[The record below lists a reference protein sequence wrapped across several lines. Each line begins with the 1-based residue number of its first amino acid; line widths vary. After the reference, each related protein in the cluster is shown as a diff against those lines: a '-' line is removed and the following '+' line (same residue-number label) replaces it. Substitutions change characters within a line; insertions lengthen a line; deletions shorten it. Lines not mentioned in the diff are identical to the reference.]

1 MPYVRLFPK
10 KGGNP
15 IDILNLVDRLEELLD
30 RGMRLPFGK
39 VAIEEEACL
48 NIIDQMRISIPQEIK
63 RAKEIQDERD
73 KYVAQANEEARR
85 IIAQAREDAAKL
97 LDEHKLREAAEAQAE
112 TILKR
117 AQEDAARIR
126 QAADEYVAGK
136 LEEFGQQLAKLQQQ
150 VQNGLEVLGRQV
162 QRAEVAR
169 PGQAAE
175 VASAQSPQ
183 DAPGTRNAP
192 ASPEQRRR

>member
-1 MPYVRLFPK
+1 MFHVRLFPK

-112 TILKR
+112 AILKR
-117 AQEDAARIR
+117 AQEDAARVR
-126 QAADEYVAGK
+126 QAANEYVAGK
-136 LEEFGQQLAKLQQQ
+136 LEEFSQQLAKLQLQ
-150 VQNGLEVLGRQV
+150 VQNGLEILGRPA
-162 QRAEVAR
+162 QREEGAR

-175 VASAQSPQ
+175 TANTKPSQ
-183 DAPGTRNAP
+183 DAPADTRAP
-192 ASPEQRRR
+192 HPPEQRRR

>member
-1 MPYVRLFPK
+1 MLYVRLFLK

-85 IIAQAREDAAKL
+85 IIAQAREDAARL

-112 TILKR
+112 AILKR
-117 AQEDAARIR
+117 AQEDAARVR

-150 VQNGLEVLGRQV
+150 VQNGLEVLGRQA
-162 QRAEVAR
+162 QRAESAR
-169 PGQAAE
+169 SGQTTETANSK
-175 VASAQSPQ
+175 ASQE
-183 DAPGTRNAP
+183 AP
-192 ASPEQRRR
+192 ASTNVPNSPEQRRR